1 MMMKG
6 EEFDWESPLHMQQTA
21 PDSWAGDG
29 AKGGATALPTA
40 AGGLKIVAYTDT
52 LTVPANEAVEFRM
65 DLLVTPVKTLDTP
78 RHFRRDRYY
87 QYGYNGHSSCQEI
100 AAMGV
105 EVLNLHQGVMLNPY
119 INYRERLKGSHVFAC
134 AVSR

>member
-1 MMMKG
+1 MKFG
-6 EEFDWESPLHMQQTA
+6 DFRRNSGQ
-21 PDSWAGDG
+21 AGDG

-40 AGGLKIVAYTDT
+40 SGGLKIVAYTDT

-87 QYGYNGHSSCQEI
+87 QYGYNGGASCQEI

-119 INYRERLKGSHVFAC
+119 INYRERPSSFSQVTVGYEVTVYSLALT
-134 AVSR
+134 